1 MCSVLAYF
9 LYNLLLV
16 LSAPLAAPYIFFR
29 ALGKG
34 MPASRFQER
43 LGILPDTFHQ
53 TSGAAIWLHAV
64 SVGELLSC
72 VPLVKQLR
80 ITFPESP
87 IFVSTTTAAGQQMAE
102 ERLANLADGVFY
114 APLDLPFAVRRV
126 LKTIRPKV
134 VIVSETE
141 IWPNLFRLS
150 KRFGA
155 GLLLVNG
162 RISDRAL
169 PRYLRFEWFFS
180 KVLRYPDL
188 VLAQSEQDATRFIA
202 AGSPAEKV
210 QVGGNIKYDFEPAAG
225 ELPADLAEFFEQV
238 RPRPV
243 IIAGST
249 RENEEQPLIEA
260 FREVSQHHPR
270 ALMVVAPRHPR
281 RFEEAASVLAQSG
294 LPFARRSQLGQEG
307 QAPPSSLAL
316 LLLDSLGELSSLYR
330 YADVVFVGGSLNG
343 WGGHNVIEPAH
354 YARPVVV
361 GPHMQNFQAI
371 TAELVARRAIKQVKG
386 ASELAAAIREILD
399 NPKQAQELGL
409 RAQRL
414 AQSRAGATQRAVE
427 QAARLH
433 GEAAPAI
440 PPSALRSCLLWLPS
454 LLWGAG
460 ARLRLAAYQRNYL
473 PKRRLRAFTIC
484 VGNMTA
490 GGTGKTPMV
499 QWLLEGLDSRGRS
512 LGVILRGYRRME
524 PEDATIIPPGAAAP
538 PRKTGDEAQV
548 ILRYLQRQ
556 GIAAPVGIGADR
568 YRVGRQLEAIGPLE
582 TIVLDDGFQ
591 HVALERD
598 IDLVLIDV
606 TNPFGGDAMIPLGR
620 LREPLSGLAR
630 ASAFVLTRTVEG
642 GNYESIKQRLKQWN
656 PLAPIFSSRLES
668 VAAVHAS
675 SGEDAPI
682 DALRKRRVVAFC
694 GLGNPDPFWRN
705 LEDLGIKLMD
715 RIRFQDHHR
724 YSTED
729 VGRILAIARRHQAHV
744 LITTEKDLVNL
755 VHAVDAHAIDPEQ
768 LSKQSLDVR
777 AAELF
782 GATPLAWMRVRVVV
796 DQGDELLDWIEE
808 RMRARLS
815 GVEDSG
821 PRPAPGDSPPAPSSR
836 SRTEQ
841 TMRKPA
847 TP

>member
-1 MCSVLAYF
+1 MAYF

-16 LSAPLAAPYIFFR
+16 LIAPLAAPYIFFR

-43 LGILPDTFHQ
+43 LGILPHTFHQ

-80 ITFPESP
+80 ATFQGSQ

-102 ERLANLADGVFY
+102 ERLTNLADGVFY

-126 LKTIRPKV
+126 LKTIRPNV
-134 VIVSETE
+134 LIVSETE

-155 GLLLVNG
+155 GLMLVNG

-180 KVLRYPDL
+180 KVLSYPDL
-188 VLAQSEQDATRFIA
+188 VLAQSAQDATRFIA
-202 AGSPAEKV
+202 AGSPARKV
-210 QVGGNIKYDFEPAAG
+210 QVGGNIKYDFEPAAE
-225 ELPADLAEFFEQV
+225 ELPAEFAEFFEQV

-260 FREVSQHHPR
+260 FRKVSQHHPR
-270 ALMVVAPRHPR
+270 ALMVVAPRHPQ
-281 RFEEAASVLAQSG
+281 RFEEVASVLARSG
-294 LPFARRSQLGQEG
+294 LPFARRSQLGRDER
-307 QAPPSSLAL
+307 ASPSPPAL

-343 WGGHNVIEPAH
+343 WGGHNVLEPAH

-371 TAELVARRAIKQVKG
+371 TAELVARQAIWQVKG
-386 ASELAAAIREILD
+386 AYELAVAISEILD
-399 NPKQAQELGL
+399 KPKEAGELGL
-409 RAQRL
+409 RARQV

-433 GEAAPAI
+433 SEAAPAT
-440 PPSALRSCLLWLPS
+440 PRSALKSCVLWLPS
-454 LLWGAG
+454 LLWGAA

-473 PKRRLRAFTIC
+473 RKRRLGAFTVC
-484 VGNMTA
+484 VGNITV

-499 QWLLEGLDSRGRS
+499 QWLLKGFHSRGRS

-524 PEDATIIPPGAAAP
+524 SEAATIIPPGAAAP
-538 PRKTGDEAQV
+538 ARKTGDEAQV
-548 ILRYLQRQ
+548 ILRYLQREE
-556 GIAAPVGIGADR
+556 IAAAVGIGADR
-568 YRVGRQLEAIGPLE
+568 YRVGRQLEAIGPPE
-582 TIVLDDGFQ
+582 IVVLDDGFQ
-591 HVALERD
+591 HVVLERD

-606 TNPFGGDAMIPLGR
+606 TNPFGGDAMIPLGH

-630 ASAFVLTRTVEG
+630 ASAFVLTRTVKGGHYEG
-642 GNYESIKQRLKQWN
+642 IKQRLQQWN
-656 PLAPIFSSRLES
+656 PQAPIFSSRLEC
-668 VAAVHAS
+668 VAVVHAAN
-675 SGEDAPI
+675 GEDAPL

-705 LEDLGIKLMD
+705 LEDLGTKLID

-729 VGRILAIARRHQAHV
+729 VERILTIARQHQAHV

-755 VHAVDAHAIDPEQ
+755 VHAIDAHGIDPEQ
-768 LSKQSLDVR
+768 LSKQPLDVR
-777 AAELF
+777 ASELF
-782 GATPLAWMRVRVVV
+782 GAMPLAWMRVRVVV
-796 DQGDELLDWIEE
+796 DQGNELLDWIEE
-808 RMRARLS
+808 RMQARLS

-821 PRPAPGDSPPAPSSR
+821 PRPAPGESTLAQSSR
-836 SRTEQ
+836 SPTEQ
-841 TMRKPA
+841 AMRKPA
-847 TP
+847 GQ

>member
-1 MCSVLAYF
+1 
-9 LYNLLLV
+9 
-16 LSAPLAAPYIFFR
+16 
-29 ALGKG
+29 
-34 MPASRFQER
+34 MPARRFRER
-43 LGILPDTFHQ
+43 LGILPRTFHQ

-80 ITFPESP
+80 ATFPESQ

-102 ERLANLADGVFY
+102 QRLANLADGVFY

-126 LKTIRPKV
+126 LKTIHPKV
-134 VIVSETE
+134 LIVSETE

-180 KVLRYPDL
+180 KVLSYPDL

-202 AGSPAEKV
+202 AGSPARKV
-210 QVGGNIKYDFEPAAG
+210 QAGGNIKYDFEPAAE
-225 ELPADLAEFFEQV
+225 ELPAELAEFFEQV
-238 RPRPV
+238 RPGPV

-260 FREVSQHHPR
+260 FREVRKQHPL
-270 ALMVVAPRHPR
+270 ALMVVAPRHPQ
-281 RFEEAASVLAQSG
+281 RFEEVASVLARSG
-294 LPFARRSQLGQEG
+294 LPFARRSQLGRNG
-307 QAPPSSLAL
+307 QAPPSPPAL

-343 WGGHNVIEPAH
+343 WGGHNVLEPAH

-371 TAELVARRAIKQVKG
+371 SAELVARQAIRQIKD
-386 ASELAAAIREILD
+386 ASQLAAAISEILD
-399 NPKQAQELGL
+399 KPKEAGELGM
-409 RAQRL
+409 RARQV
-414 AQSRAGATQRAVE
+414 AQSRAGATQRAVDE
-427 QAARLH
+427 AKRLH
-433 GEAAPAI
+433 GEAVPPSPS
-440 PPSALRSCLLWLPS
+440 PPSALRSCVLWLPS
-454 LLWGAG
+454 LLWGAA
-460 ARLRLAAYQRNYL
+460 ARLRLAAYQRKYL
-473 PKRRLRAFTIC
+473 RRRRLHAFTVC
-484 VGNMTA
+484 VGNITA

-499 QWLLEGLDSRGRS
+499 QWLLKGLHSRGRS

-524 PEDATIIPPGAAAP
+524 PEVATIIPPGAAAP
-538 PRKTGDEAQV
+538 ARKTGDEAQV
-548 ILRYLQRQ
+548 ILRYLQRE
-556 GIAAPVGIGADR
+556 GIAAVLGIGADR
-568 YRVGRQLEAIGPLE
+568 YRVGRRLEAIGPPE
-582 TIVLDDGFQ
+582 IFVLDDGFQ

-630 ASAFVLTRTVEG
+630 ASAFVLTRTVKG
-642 GNYESIKQRLKQWN
+642 GNYGAIKQRLQQWN
-656 PLAPIFSSRLES
+656 PQAPIFSSRMES
-668 VAAVHAS
+668 VAAVHAAN
-675 SGEDAPI
+675 GEDVPL
-682 DALRKRRVVAFC
+682 DELRKRRVVAFC
-694 GLGNPDPFWRN
+694 GLGNPDPFWRS
-705 LEDLGIKLMD
+705 LEDLGIKLID
-715 RIRFQDHHR
+715 RIRFRDHHR

-729 VGRILAIARRHQAHV
+729 VGRILKIVRQHQAQV

-755 VHAVDAHAIDPEQ
+755 VHAIDVHAIDAHPTDPEQ
-768 LSKQSLDVR
+768 LSKQPLDVR
-777 AAELF
+777 ASGLF

-796 DQGDELLDWIEE
+796 DQGNELLDWIGE
-808 RMRARLS
+808 RIQARLS

-821 PRPAPGDSPPAPSSR
+821 PRPAPGESTLAQSSR
-836 SRTEQ
+836 SPTEQ
-841 TMRKPA
+841 AMRKPA

>member
-1 MCSVLAYF
+1 MAYF
-9 LYNLLLV
+9 LYNLFLV
-16 LSAPLAAPYIFFR
+16 LIAPLAAPYIFFR

-34 MPASRFQER
+34 MPGSRFQER
-43 LGILPDTFHQ
+43 LGILPPTFHQ

-80 ITFPESP
+80 VSFQGSP
-87 IFVSTTTAAGQQMAE
+87 IFVSTATAAGQQMAE

-126 LKTIRPKV
+126 LKTIRPRL

-180 KVLRYPDL
+180 KVLGYPDL
-188 VLAQSEQDATRFIA
+188 VLAQSEQDATRFVA
-202 AGSPAEKV
+202 AGSPPRKV
-210 QVGGNIKYDFEPAAG
+210 QAGGNIKYDFEPAAE
-225 ELPADLAEFFEQV
+225 ELPAELAEFFEQV

-249 RENEEQPLIEA
+249 RENEEQPLIDA
-260 FREVSQHHPR
+260 FREVRKQHPQ
-270 ALMVVAPRHPR
+270 ALMVIAPRHPQ

-294 LPFARRSQLGQEG
+294 LPFARRSQLERGG
-307 QAPPSSLAL
+307 QAPPSPPPL

-330 YADVVFVGGSLNG
+330 YAGVVFVGGSLNG
-343 WGGHNVIEPAH
+343 WGGHNVLEPAH

-361 GPHMQNFQAI
+361 GPYMQNFQAI
-371 TAELVARRAIKQVKG
+371 TDELARRQAIRQVQG
-386 ASELAAAIREILD
+386 ADELAAAFSEILD
-399 NPKQAQELGL
+399 NPKEAGELGL
-409 RAQRL
+409 RARQV
-414 AQSRAGATQRAVE
+414 AESRAGATQRAVE
-427 QAARLH
+427 QAAQLY
-433 GEAAPAI
+433 GSSVPAT
-440 PPSALRSCLLWLPS
+440 PASALRSCLLWLPS

-460 ARLRLAAYQRNYL
+460 ARLRLAAYQRNY
-473 PKRRLRAFTIC
+473 PRKRRLRVFTVC
-484 VGNMTA
+484 VGNITA

-499 QWLLEGLDSRGRS
+499 QWLLEGLHSRGRS
-512 LGVILRGYRRME
+512 LGVILRGYRRMV
-524 PEDATIIPPGAAAP
+524 PEVATIIPPGATAP

-548 ILRYLQRQ
+548 ILRYLQRKE
-556 GIAAPVGIGADR
+556 IAAALGIGADR
-568 YRVGRQLEAIGPLE
+568 YRVGRRLEAIGPPE
-582 TIVLDDGFQ
+582 IVVLDDGFQ

-630 ASAFVLTRTVEG
+630 ASAFVLTRTVKG
-642 GNYESIKQRLKQWN
+642 GNYEGIKQRLQQWN
-656 PLAPIFSSRLES
+656 PQAPIFSSRMEC
-668 VAAVHAS
+668 VAAVPAA
-675 SGEDAPI
+675 SGEDVPL
-682 DALRKRRVVAFC
+682 DAIRKRRAVAFC
-694 GLGNPDPFWRN
+694 GLGNPDSFWRS
-705 LEDLGIKLMD
+705 LQDLGIKLID

-729 VGRILAIARRHQAHV
+729 VGRILTIAQQHQAQV

-755 VHAVDAHAIDPEQ
+755 SHAIDARAIDPEQ
-768 LSKQSLDVR
+768 LSKQQPLDVR
-777 AAELF
+777 VSELF
-782 GATPLAWMRVRVVV
+782 GAMPLAWMRFRVVV
-796 DQGDELLDWIEE
+796 DQGNELLDWIEE

-821 PRPAPGDSPPAPSSR
+821 PRPAPGESTLAPSSR
-836 SRTEQ
+836 SPTEK

-847 TP
+847 TQ